1 MYNWNILDD
10 MFSMKNLMERAFG
23 ELSSGSFSG
32 GTPAINVYE
41 TDTASEIKALVPGLT
56 RDEIEITFEKGL
68 LTIATR
74 ERKDD
79 QKPDGTVIREECCR
93 SQFRRSVR
101 FAREIERGERSG
113 DVGDFRPAAARRI
126 ASLLTDAGL
135 RDAVE
140 VPTSQ
145 PFVTGIVTARRPA

>member
-1 MYNWNILDD
+1 MYSWNILDD

-23 ELSSGSFSG
+23 ELSSKSFSG

-56 RDEIEITFEKGL
+56 RDEIDITFEKGL

-74 ERKDD
+74 ERKDE

-101 FAREIERGERSG
+101 FAREIERDAIS
-113 DVGDFRPAAARRI
+113 
-126 ASLLTDAGL
+126 ASLENGVLTVTLPHKAESTP
-135 RDAVE
+135 RKIE
-140 VPTSQ
+140 VH
-145 PFVTGIVTARRPA
+145 